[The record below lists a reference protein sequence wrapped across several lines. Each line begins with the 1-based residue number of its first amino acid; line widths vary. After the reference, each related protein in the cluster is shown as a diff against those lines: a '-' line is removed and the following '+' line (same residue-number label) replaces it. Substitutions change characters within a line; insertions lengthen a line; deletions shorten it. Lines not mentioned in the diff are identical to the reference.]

1 MQAGRSE
8 AGSFQAGEFQPGDSQ
23 AGGSE
28 AGIRAAAGPCGQ
40 APPGL
45 DIAALQAGLQASTGR
60 PVRLVQTHVS
70 WVLLD
75 GEHAWK
81 IKKPLS
87 LGFLDFSTRRARE
100 RACAEELRLNRRLAP
115 RLYLD
120 LVPVRGS
127 LARPRLDGEGPV
139 IDHALRMRQFPDDA
153 LLSRRLAEGRL
164 DGATV
169 DRLAARL
176 AAFHRQAPRAAVGDG
191 YGASAQVRGATAQVL
206 AALARLGEDPRLASL
221 GAWCDAEGR
230 RLARRFDARRRA
242 GWVREGHGDL
252 HLDNLIDF
260 EGEVTAFDCLE
271 FDPALRWIDVQADI
285 AFACMDL
292 HARGRPELAWRL
304 LDGWLEGTG
313 DHAGMAVHRYYLV
326 YRALVRALVLAL
338 RRSQGAAAAGADYL
352 AAAQRLARPGEPR
365 LLLTHGPSGSG
376 KSRLALALVEAA
388 GAVRVRSDVERKRLL
403 GLGPLEPTQAARAYS
418 AQASRRTY
426 ARLRRLA
433 REVLAAGYPVIV
445 DAAFLEPSRRD
456 PLVALADS
464 MGLPWALLDCH
475 AEAALLR
482 QRLLARR
489 ARGDDPSE
497 ADLQVLQAQ
506 LARGDLLRPGERAR
520 CIDVDTG
527 APVDVAGVAARW
539 AALDGGVAP

>member
-1 MQAGRSE
+1 ME
-8 AGSFQAGEFQPGDSQ
+8 AGSR
-23 AGGSE
+23 E
-28 AGIRAAAGPCGQ
+28 AGLSTARGPQ
-40 APPGL
+40 APGPARRRAPGL

-60 PVRLVQTHVS
+60 PVRMVQTHVS

-81 IKKPLS
+81 LKKPLS
-87 LGFLDFSTRRARE
+87 LGFLDFSTRQARE
-100 RACAEELRLNRRLAP
+100 FARAEELRLNRRLAP
-115 RLYLD
+115 GLYLD
-120 LVPVRGS
+120 VVPVRGS
-127 LARPRLDGEGPV
+127 LAQPRFDGEGPV

-153 LLSRRLAEGRL
+153 LLSRRLAEHRL

-169 DRLAARL
+169 DRLARRL
-176 AAFHRQAPRAAVGDG
+176 AAFHSQAPRAPAGDG
-191 YGASAQVRGATAQVL
+191 YGAPAQVRGATAQVL
-206 AALARLGEDPRLASL
+206 AALARHGEDPRLAPL
-221 GAWCDAEGR
+221 AAWCDAEGR
-230 RLARRFDARRRA
+230 RLRRRFEARRRA

-260 EGEVTAFDCLE
+260 EGDVTAFDCLE

-292 HARGRPELAWRL
+292 HAHGRPDLAWRL

-338 RRSQGAAAAGADYL
+338 RRSQGAAADGVDYL
-352 AAAQRLARPGEPR
+352 AAAQRLAQPGEAR
-365 LLLTHGPSGSG
+365 LLMTRGPSGSG
-376 KSRLALALVEAA
+376 KSRLALGLLEVA
-388 GAVRVRSDVERKRLL
+388 GAVRVRSDVERKRLF
-403 GLGPLEPTQAARAYS
+403 GLEALQATQPARAYS
-418 AQASRRTY
+418 ARATRRTY

-456 PLVALADS
+456 ALVALARS
-464 MGLPWALLDCH
+464 MGVPWTLLNCH
-475 AEAALLR
+475 ADAALLR

-497 ADLQVLQAQ
+497 ADLRVLEAQ
-506 LARGDLLRPGERAR
+506 LARGDLLRPGERAH

-527 APVDVAGVAARW
+527 APIDLGRIAARW
-539 AALDGGVAP
+539 VGMDGSLAP